1 MIPLSNNT
9 AQIVQIFVLCISAV
23 DDKMDK
29 NDERSCYM
37 DYSAANASLWNV
49 VIQLGFIAGAILVAG
64 LLRNNIKFVRKS
76 MMPVAVI
83 GGFLLL
89 ILKCLGIIK
98 LDADML
104 EMIVYH
110 CIALGFIAMSLRVTS
125 GKKSQA
131 GKLDG
136 LKSGA
141 IIVGAYLTQGIAG
154 LIITIGLAYTF
165 MPGLFKAGGLL
176 LPMGFGQGPGQA
188 NNVGTTYQALG
199 FTGGHSFGL
208 AIAAAGYICACVVG
222 VIILNMLAKHGKIST
237 EKRTRTDDDLTVGF
251 FQDKNEIPVS
261 DSIDRLSVQ
270 LALVFVAYALT
281 FLTTWGLTSGISAIS
296 EGLANT
302 LNTLLWGFNFIIGS
316 ALAMLVRWLL
326 DKAKSAKMM
335 ERQYQNN
342 YLLNRISG
350 FFFDI
355 MIVAGIAAI
364 NPEELSGLWVPFILL
379 CIAGAVLT
387 WLYLATVCKAVYK
400 GYYYEGL
407 ISMYGM
413 LTGTIGSGILLV
425 REIDPDFETPAANNL
440 VLGSSFAII
449 FGAPVL
455 LLIGL
460 APKSD
465 LMCLLTLGLAV
476 VYLCVML
483 LIIYKAK
490 SKEKV

>member
-1 MIPLSNNT
+1 
-9 AQIVQIFVLCISAV
+9 V
-23 DDKMDK
+23 
-29 NDERSCYM
+29 
-37 DYSAANASLWNV
+37 DYSAANASLWNII
-49 VIQLGFIAGAILVAG
+49 IQLGFIAGAILLG
-64 LLRNNIKFVRKS
+64 GFLRNNISFIRKS
-76 MMPVAVI
+76 MMPISVV
-83 GGFLLL
+83 GGFILL
-89 ILKCLGIIK
+89 ILKCCGIIT
-98 LDADML
+98 LDAEML

-125 GKKSQA
+125 GKKSEA
-131 GKLDG
+131 GRLAG

-141 IIVGAYLTQGIAG
+141 IIVGAYLVQAVSG
-154 LIITIGLAYTF
+154 LVITITLAYTF
-165 MPGLFKAGGLL
+165 MPKLFKASGIL

-199 FTGGHSFGL
+199 FKGGHSFGL
-208 AIAAAGYICACVVG
+208 AIAAAGYLCACIVG
-222 VIILNMLAKHGKIST
+222 VIIMNRLAKKGKINT
-237 EKRTRTDDDLTVGF
+237 ERRLRTDNDLTVGF

-261 DSIDRLSVQ
+261 DSIDRLSIQ
-270 LALVFVAYALT
+270 LALVLGVYVLT
-281 FLTTWGLTSGISAIS
+281 YLATWGLTSGISAIS

-316 ALAMLVRWLL
+316 AIAMLVRTLL
-326 DKAKSAKMM
+326 NKAKNAKVM

-342 YLLNRISG
+342 YLLNRLSG

-364 NPEELSGLWVPFILL
+364 NPEELSGLWIPFALL
-379 CIAGAVLT
+379 CIAGGVLT
-387 WLYLATVCKAVYK
+387 WVYLSIVCKATYK

-413 LTGTIGSGILLV
+413 LTGTIGSGILLL
-425 REIDPDFETPAANNL
+425 REIDPDYETPAANNL

-455 LLIGL
+455 LLVGL

-465 LMCLLTLGLAV
+465 IMCLLTTLIAA
-476 VYLCVML
+476 VYLGIML
-483 LIIYKAK
+483 LVIFKAGNK
-490 SKEKV
+490 KKD

>member
-1 MIPLSNNT
+1 
-9 AQIVQIFVLCISAV
+9 
-23 DDKMDK
+23 
-29 NDERSCYM
+29 M
-37 DYSAANASLWNV
+37 DYSAANAPLWNII
-49 VIQLGFIAGAILVAG
+49 IQLGYIAGAIIVAG
-64 LLRNNIKFVRKS
+64 FLRNKIEFIRKS

-89 ILKCLGIIK
+89 ILKVIGVIK
-98 LDADML
+98 IDANML

-125 GKKSQA
+125 GKKSEA
-131 GKLDG
+131 GKLAG
-136 LKSGA
+136 MKSGA
-141 IIVGAYLTQGIAG
+141 IIVGTYLTQGVIG
-154 LIITIGLAYTF
+154 LVITIGLAYTF
-165 MPGLFKAGGLL
+165 MPNMFKAAGLL

-199 FTGGHSFGL
+199 FEGGHSFGL
-208 AIAAAGYICACVVG
+208 AIAAAGYICACIVG
-222 VIILNMLAKHGKIST
+222 VIIMNMLARRGKISND
-237 EKRTRTDDDLTVGF
+237 RHSRTDDDLTVGF

-270 LALVFVAYALT
+270 LALVLLVYLLT

-316 ALAMLVRWLL
+316 ALAMLVRVLL
-326 DKAKSAKMM
+326 NKAQKAKVI
-335 ERQYQNN
+335 EQQYQNN

-364 NPEELSGLWVPFILL
+364 NPEELSGLWIPFALL
-379 CIAGAVLT
+379 VIAGALFT
-387 WLYLATVCKAVYK
+387 WLFLSVVCKSVYK
-400 GYYYEGL
+400 DYYYEGL

-413 LTGTIGSGILLV
+413 LTGTIGSGILLL
-425 REIDPDFETPAANNL
+425 REIDHEFATPAANNL

-460 APKSD
+460 APKSN
-465 LMCLLTLGLAV
+465 LMCFITLGLAV
-476 VYLCVML
+476 VYLGVML
-483 LIIYKAK
+483 LIIYKAGK
-490 SKEKV
+490 KKAK